1 MNYTGIEITST
12 LILLTIVISLLLI
25 AKWTQRN
32 PLSFSLTIG
41 AILGGAFFIQVF
53 NLKILVPTEI
63 GWLMQSD
70 WEWHF
75 MGWHIFRSE
84 PWHFPLGKLTHFWFP
99 IGTTIGYT
107 DSIPLLAL
115 LLKPWSLLLPTHF
128 QYFGLWL
135 LSCFILQGVFAALL
149 LRLLTPHLILQTLG
163 IIFFIIHPVLLH
175 RFAHLALCAHW
186 LVLAGLWLSFKS
198 WPNAT
203 AFTPLKLWWI
213 LISLA
218 ATIHP
223 YLTVMVMGLA
233 MAFYAHWW
241 LIERRCT
248 LVAAGLQLASLGI
261 TILFLWWVIGYFV
274 IESNQDLSGQ
284 SFGYYSMNLLAPLL
298 PQQEWSLFFRELP
311 VATAGQYEGFN
322 YLGAGVLL
330 LGAWSGYELSQRP
343 PTKTTLKRLFFLG
356 IICLGFTLLAI
367 SNKVTVGPL
376 VLLEFKADFLNTLA
390 VFRSSG
396 RFFWPVNYALLFL
409 ILQLLIRRNRHFLK
423 LTLFYF
429 SLGLIIQEIDF
440 YPKHL
445 VYHQLSHGPQAQFA
459 WENPLKSAWWK
470 FALPHYQHITFIP
483 PIACGEEA
491 APFGP
496 VSLLAGQYGL
506 TINTGRLARAEV
518 EKTMQY
524 CQQLFQAVREGQV
537 KSDTIYIIHP
547 NHLETFKQSA
557 KVPLTCNLIDGINT
571 CITEQSYQQWQKEYA
586 TWQQQSAA
594 DNPSIK

>member
-1 MNYTGIEITST
+1 MNYTEIEITLT

-25 AKWTQRN
+25 AKWTGRN
-32 PLSFSLTIG
+32 PLSFSLTSG

-53 NLKILVPTEI
+53 NLKVLVPTEI

-115 LLKPWSLLLPTHF
+115 LLKPWSWLLPTDF

-135 LSCFILQGVFAALL
+135 LSCFMLQGVFAALL
-149 LRLLTPHLILQTLG
+149 LRLLTPHLLLQTLG

-186 LVLAGLWLSFKS
+186 LVLAGLWLCFKS
-198 WPNAT
+198 WPHAT

-248 LVAAGLQLASLGI
+248 LVAAGLQLAFLGI

-274 IESNQDLSGQ
+274 IENNQDLSGQ

-298 PQQEWSLFFRELP
+298 PPPEWSLFFRELP

-367 SNKVTVGPL
+367 SNKVTIGPW
-376 VLLEFKADFLNTLA
+376 VLLEFQADFLNTLA

-409 ILQLLIRRNRHFLK
+409 ILQLLIRRNRHSLK
-423 LTLFYF
+423 LTLFY
-429 SLGLIIQEIDF
+429 LGFGLSIQEMDF

-459 WENPLKSAWWK
+459 WENPLKSPFWK

-496 VSLLAGQYGL
+496 LSLLAGQYGL

-524 CQQLFQAVREGQV
+524 CQQLFQEVREGQI

-547 NHLETFKQSA
+547 NHLETFQSAA
-557 KVPLTCNLIDGINT
+557 KVPLTCNQIDGVNT
-571 CITEQSYQQWQKEYA
+571 CVTEHSYQQWQREYA
-586 TWQQQSAA
+586 T
-594 DNPSIK
+594 K